1 MNTKLP
7 IGYFKFIIEIFFAHK
22 REDIYFDIKFAE
34 DII

>member
-1 MNTKLP
+1 MNIKLP
-7 IGYFKFIIEIFFAHK
+7 IGYFKLIIEIFFAYE